1 MTFVLIK
8 LFGEISC
15 SQFPMVVIAT
25 NADVKNERECESIV
39 IKKWADAEKGSVKF
53 VQLHTCSLQYPCT
66 CFIDRYE

>member
-1 MTFVLIK
+1 
-8 LFGEISC
+8 
-15 SQFPMVVIAT
+15 MVVIAT